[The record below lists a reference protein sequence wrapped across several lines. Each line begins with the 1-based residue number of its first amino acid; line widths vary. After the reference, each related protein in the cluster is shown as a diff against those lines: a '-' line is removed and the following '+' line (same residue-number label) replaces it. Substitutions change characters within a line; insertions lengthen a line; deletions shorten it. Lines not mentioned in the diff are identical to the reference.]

1 MRKMKDSGIAWIG
14 EIPEGWSC
22 NIGKRI
28 LLLQKREVLPSDEI
42 ITCFR
47 DGEVTLRKNRREEG
61 FTFSEKEIGYQG
73 IEIGD
78 IVIHGMDGFAGAIGI
93 SDSRGKGSPVLSV
106 CIPKSNMDAN
116 YIVYYLR
123 TLATN
128 NVFLALATGI
138 RERSCDLRWNKIA
151 NLDFILPNFEEQK
164 QIADF
169 LDKKCAEIDKLIEL
183 QESMIEKLKE
193 YKQSVITQ
201 AVTKGLDPD
210 VPMKDSGIEWIG
222 KIPDGWEIIK
232 IKDSFNLGKGLPITK
247 ADLLQNGV
255 PVISYG
261 QIHSKSNNGVSIND
275 SLIRFVKEDYYKSAP
290 YALVNKGDFI
300 FADTSEDIEGC
311 GNCVYLDAANSLFA
325 GYHTIVMKSKK
336 KQSNKYFAYLFKSDI
351 WRSQIRTKVSGI
363 KVFSV
368 TQRILKDIQLL
379 LPSNII
385 QQQIADY
392 LDKKCVEID
401 DLIKLKEQKIEKLK
415 EYKKSLIYEYV
426 TGKKEVV

>member
-1 MRKMKDSGIAWIG
+1 MKDSGIAWIG

-222 KIPDGWEIIK
+222 KIPEGWRIAETKSIFNIYTGATPKSDYEEFWDGDINWITPADYKTQDVFVSCGKRK
-232 IKDSFNLGKGLPITK
+232 ISEKGLNSCSTYLIPAGGLIFSKRAPIGSV
-247 ADLLQNGV
+247 AIAQNELCTNQGCLSCV
-255 PVISYG
+255 AKLKIEIKYYYYLISTLTAIYELFG
-261 QIHSKSNNGVSIND
+261 AGTT
-275 SLIRFVKEDYYKSAP
+275 FKEISTNAFSSFK
-290 YALVNKGDFI
+290 LVLPDFI
-300 FADTSEDIEGC
+300 E
-311 GNCVYLDAANSLFA
+311 
-325 GYHTIVMKSKK
+325 
-336 KQSNKYFAYLFKSDI
+336 
-351 WRSQIRTKVSGI
+351 
-363 KVFSV
+363 
-368 TQRILKDIQLL
+368 
-379 LPSNII
+379 

-392 LDKKCVEID
+392 LDKKCAEID

>member
-1 MRKMKDSGIAWIG
+1 MIKMRKMKDSGIAWIG

-222 KIPDGWEIIK
+222 KIPEGWRIAETKSIFNIYTGATPKSDYEEFWDGDINWITPADYKTQDVFVSCGKRK
-232 IKDSFNLGKGLPITK
+232 ISEKGLNSCSTYLIPAGGLIFSKRAPIGSV
-247 ADLLQNGV
+247 AIAQNELCTNQGCLSCV
-255 PVISYG
+255 AKLKIEIKYYYYLISTLTAIYELFG
-261 QIHSKSNNGVSIND
+261 AGTT
-275 SLIRFVKEDYYKSAP
+275 FKEISTNAFSSFK
-290 YALVNKGDFI
+290 LVLPDFI
-300 FADTSEDIEGC
+300 E
-311 GNCVYLDAANSLFA
+311 
-325 GYHTIVMKSKK
+325 
-336 KQSNKYFAYLFKSDI
+336 
-351 WRSQIRTKVSGI
+351 
-363 KVFSV
+363 
-368 TQRILKDIQLL
+368 
-379 LPSNII
+379 

-392 LDKKCVEID
+392 LDKKCAEID